1 MQSTKSASTMFLRI
15 SPSFD
20 VLEDM
25 EPLAKT
31 KPEIP
36 MGERWWMKC
45 CTQAKLALFFGGTP
59 NFHLTSSCRS
69 SPPQSL
75 SLNGGFAMMKSD
87 LRSLCSSFRKL
98 PWPFHLTK
106 SDSIPLMAKFILQR
120 RQVV

>member
-1 MQSTKSASTMFLRI
+1 MLFRI
-15 SPSFD
+15 SPSPE
-20 VLEDM
+20 VLEDI

-31 KPEIP
+31 KPTIP
-36 MGERWWMKC
+36 LGERWWMKC
-45 CTQAKLALFFGGTP
+45 CTHAKFAFPFGGTP

-75 SLNGGFAMMKSD
+75 SLKGGFAMMKSA

-106 SDSIPLMAKFILQR
+106 FDSIPLMAKFILHN
-120 RQVV
+120 RQVVWLLSWP